1 MVTVQENLNEKE
13 ELKRNVAV
21 KFSNE
26 EFSKL
31 VIKDLASTTAGRNV
45 VKNFKQSEVRDF
57 INNYKREE
65 SQRKLLSIS

>member
-31 VIKDLASTTAGRNV
+31 VIKDLASTTAGRSV

-57 INNYKREE
+57 INNYKR
-65 SQRKLLSIS
+65 

>member
-45 VKNFKQSEVRDF
+45 VKNRCAK
-57 INNYKREE
+57 NCLC
-65 SQRKLLSIS
+65 KL